1 MYLMIHTLSK
11 FSGFGFFA
19 FTITVAGLLLI
30 CTRLPYKD
38 TLNIDYFLT
47 FVNKKMKLM
56 KKILK
61 WRNLRKFAI
70 FVLCICQKAAN
81 IN

>member
-30 CTRLPYKD
+30 CTRLPYRD
-38 TLNIDYFLT
+38 TLNIIYFLT
-47 FVNKKMKLM
+47 FVNKKMKIYE
-56 KKILK
+56 KSFKNCEI
-61 WRNLRKFAI
+61 
-70 FVLCICQKAAN
+70 
-81 IN
+81 